1 MVKRRTRRSHKQR
14 GGLMLRDS
22 NYSVPR
28 VGYYEAGIFE
38 GAGSEGINSDRWLY
52 NPLSTDLTTIPG
64 LGDSDAARLRRLGIE
79 TTINLIGL
87 AMIMTGT
94 ERDSGVPLVFYLRK
108 AGLRHPA
115 LVARMVI
122 EKIDNML
129 LRPTDYA
136 NPIIP
141 PEPNGVNYP
150 NIPMPELTIADFA
163 EARGIERR
171 IASIIYEYATKY
183 GLTLELAS
191 IIYDYATKY
200 RMTFDKVYEM
210 VQARSEHDG
219 KPIAN
224 VISHLPREM
233 DTFNRRKH
241 ALATFVAA
249 REPVAAAPA
258 AAAGA
263 AAANAAAAIA
273 ATAATGANARRQTRR
288 RRN

>member
-1 MVKRRTRRSHKQR
+1 MVKRHTRRSHKQR
-14 GGLMLRDS
+14 GGLRLTES
-22 NYSVPR
+22 NFRVPQ
-28 VGYYEAGIFE
+28 VGYYEGGIFE
-38 GAGSEGINSDRWLY
+38 GAPGTEGIDSSRWI
-52 NPLSTDLTTIPG
+52 NNRLSEDLTTIPG

-79 TTINLIGL
+79 TTINLVGL

-141 PEPNGVNYP
+141 VEPNGVNYP
-150 NIPMPELTIADFA
+150 NIPMPKLTIADFA
-163 EARGIERR
+163 DAHGLERR
-171 IASIIYEYATKY
+171 
-183 GLTLELAS
+183 LAS

-200 RMTFDKVYEM
+200 GLTLDKVYEM
-210 VQARSEHDG
+210 VRERSEHDG

-233 DTFNRRKH
+233 ETFDRRRH
-241 ALATFVAA
+241 ALAAFTA
-249 REPVAAAPA
+249 AAAPA
-258 AAAGA
+258 AAAA
-263 AAANAAAAIA
+263 APAAANAAAA
-273 ATAATGANARRQTRR
+273 ATTGAATGANARRQTRR
-288 RRN
+288 RRLAQQQRRF

>member
-14 GGLMLRDS
+14 GGLRLTDS
-22 NYSVPR
+22 NFSVPR

-38 GAGSEGINSDRWLY
+38 GAPGTEGINSDRWI
-52 NPLSTDLTTIPG
+52 NNRLSEDLTTIPG
-64 LGDSDAARLRRLGIE
+64 VGEYDAARLRRLGIE
-79 TTINLIGL
+79 TTLNLIGL

-94 ERDSGVPLVFYLRK
+94 AKDSGVPLIFYLRK

-115 LVARMVI
+115 LVARMLI

-141 PEPNGVNYP
+141 TEPNGVNYP
-150 NIPMPELTIADFA
+150 NFTMPELIIADFA

-171 IASIIYEYATKY
+171 
-183 GLTLELAS
+183 LAS

-200 RMTFDKVYEM
+200 RMTLDKVYEM

-233 DTFNRRKH
+233 ATFDRRRH
-241 ALATFVAA
+241 ALAAFTAA
-249 REPVAAAPA
+249 REPAAAPA

-263 AAANAAAAIA
+263 AAANAAGAAA
-273 ATAATGANARRQTRR
+273 VTAATGANARRQTRR